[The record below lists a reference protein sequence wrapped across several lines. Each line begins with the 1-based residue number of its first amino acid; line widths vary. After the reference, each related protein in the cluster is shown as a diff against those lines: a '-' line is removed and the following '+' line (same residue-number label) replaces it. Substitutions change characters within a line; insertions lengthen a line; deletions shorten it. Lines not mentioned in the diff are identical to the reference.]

1 MSYVFG
7 FGLLLVAAA
16 VVVLFAMFGELY
28 ARVGGDGQS
37 SSAGHVRVLPEARAG
52 HVPQAWP
59 PQLAEVGAAE
69 LGVLLVLSTSCG
81 SCASVARELG
91 TSQQADLGG
100 YGVLVST
107 TDHERGE
114 QFVARHRIGTLAHHV
129 DVGGAWVSAEF
140 DVRTSPTALVFTN
153 GRLVSALAFSDF
165 AGLRAA
171 VLPVKEPA

>member
-28 ARVGGDGQS
+28 ARVGGGG
-37 SSAGHVRVLPEARAG
+37 SAAGSGYVRVLTEVPAG
-52 HVPQAWP
+52 HAPRAWP
-59 PQLAEVGAAE
+59 PELGSVGAAE
-69 LGVLLVLSTSCG
+69 LGVLLVLSTACS

-91 TSQQADLGG
+91 TREETELGRL
-100 YGVLVST
+100 GVLVST

-114 QFVARHRIGTLAHHV
+114 QFLARHRIGALAHHV

-140 DVRTSPTALVFTN
+140 AVHSSPTALVFRR
-153 GRLVSALAFSDF
+153 GRLVSALAFTEL